1 MDDRSS
7 TGKKKGTIDRSNRGI
22 RGEEIGTPTFGFFF
36 FFSVAPIGCPG
47 RTTSGPIEADFNS
60 CREFHVRLALNNRD
74 ANAIRAESGPL
85 NEYG

>member
-1 MDDRSS
+1 M
-7 TGKKKGTIDRSNRGI
+7 GIDRAQAKKETIIDRTV
-22 RGEEIGTPTFGFFF
+22 E
-36 FFSVAPIGCPG
+36 SVEKKSD
-47 RTTSGPIEADFNS
+47 RELSVSSTSGPIEADFNS

>member
-1 MDDRSS
+1 MADRSS
-7 TGKKKGTIDRSNRGI
+7 TGKKGNDRSIEPWNPWGRNRI
-22 RGEEIGTPTFGFFF
+22 ANFRFLLLLLDLVL
-36 FFSVAPIGCPG
+36 VA
-47 RTTSGPIEADFNS
+47 RRSAASGPIEADFNS